1 MFRNV
6 QNYRLNSRV
15 YGILCVPVK
24 PGKYPALLRVPGAGV
39 RGYAGAIVEAE
50 KGMITLEIGIH
61 GIPVTLE
68 PSVYASLSQGGL
80 YRYQYQNWDNRDEVY
95 YKRVYMGCVRAVDYL
110 CSMKEFDG
118 SNLLVQGG
126 SQGGA
131 LAIVTAVLNPRVT
144 GVVSFFPALSDLSG
158 YEKGRAGGW
167 PHLFR
172 DSTDAVEIRKKKL
185 EVSSYYDVA
194 NFAKQLKVPVF
205 FYLGY
210 NDMVCPPTST
220 FSVYNVITSPKEIVI
235 MEEAEHYVYPEHW
248 SQALQWI
255 YSKQGM

>member
-1 MFRNV
+1 M
-6 QNYRLNSRV
+6 
-15 YGILCVPVK
+15 
-24 PGKYPALLRVPGAGV
+24 
-39 RGYAGAIVEAE
+39 
-50 KGMITLEIGIH
+50 
-61 GIPVTLE
+61 
-68 PSVYASLSQGGL
+68 
-80 YRYQYQNWDNRDEVY
+80 
-95 YKRVYMGCVRAVDYL
+95 
-110 CSMKEFDG
+110 
-118 SNLLVQGG
+118 
-126 SQGGA
+126 
-131 LAIVTAVLNPRVT
+131 T
-144 GVVSFFPALSDLSG
+144 GVVSFFPALRDLSG

-235 MEEAEHYVYPEHW
+235 MEEAEHYAYPEHW